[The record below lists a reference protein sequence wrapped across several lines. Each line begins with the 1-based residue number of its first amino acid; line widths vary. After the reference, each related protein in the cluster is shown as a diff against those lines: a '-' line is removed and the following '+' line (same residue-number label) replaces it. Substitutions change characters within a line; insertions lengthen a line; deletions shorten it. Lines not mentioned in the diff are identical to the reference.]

1 MEIVIALGLI
11 AICGAAIAGPKFNIA
26 APLLLVALGIGV
38 GFFPGVPPIH
48 IEPEL
53 ILEGLLPPLLYSAA
67 VSMPVMDFRR
77 EFGAIS
83 GLSML
88 LVVFATATVGVLL
101 WWLIPGLDLP
111 WAIALGAVLSPTDAV
126 ATTIVKAT
134 GVSPRIISILEGE
147 GLLNDASALVMLRTA
162 IAAAAVSV
170 SAWGIIGSLVWSVT
184 GAVVVG
190 FLVGKGNLLVRS
202 RISTT
207 VATTALS
214 FAVPFIAMAGAE
226 ALGASG
232 LVGAVVA
239 GLITGQGAA
248 KYLSPS
254 QRLSDSQNW
263 ETIEFILEGII
274 FLSMGLQFHTLIV
287 DLADDSLTVILHAV
301 GVALIALLASV
312 MIRALFV
319 MPLLAWLESR
329 ARRREAMRPRLEAIQ
344 TRLEGGDLNALPRSG
359 GPIEMRANDPNERIT
374 RRNDER
380 YERTIQRNRERM
392 ERRRRR
398 EMDRQA
404 AGRRP
409 SRRLDMDQLLS
420 RMRRAIADIDYF
432 LASPL
437 SWRDGAVVVWAGMRG
452 AITVAAAQ
460 TLPLE
465 TPQRSYLIL
474 IAFLVAGLSLLI
486 QGGTLKAFVA
496 LIKPTPAPSKE
507 AQDEE
512 RREILQL
519 MIDAKED
526 LLARGEA
533 SELDVI
539 EAQRTALLKARDER
553 LFDSAILAGALAVLD
568 ADHISVQ
575 MKGNAKGHAQE

>member
-170 SAWGIIGSLVWSVT
+170 SAWEIIGSLVWSVT

-287 DLADDSLTVILHAV
+287 DLADDSLTVILQAV

-359 GPIEMRANDPNERIT
+359 GPIEMRANDPNEGIT

-380 YERTIQRNRERM
+380 YKRTIQRNKERM

-409 SRRLDMDQLLS
+409 SRRMDMDQLLS

>member
-287 DLADDSLTVILHAV
+287 DLADDSLTVILQAV

-359 GPIEMRANDPNERIT
+359 GPIEMRANDPNEGIT

-380 YERTIQRNRERM
+380 YKRTIQRNKERM

>member
-170 SAWGIIGSLVWSVT
+170 SAWEIIGSLVWSVT

-287 DLADDSLTVILHAV
+287 DLADDSLTVILQAV

-359 GPIEMRANDPNERIT
+359 GPIEMRANDPNEGIT

-380 YERTIQRNRERM
+380 YKRTIQRNKERM

-409 SRRLDMDQLLS
+409 SRRMDMDQLLS

-575 MKGNAKGHAQE
+575 MKSNAKGHAQE

>member
-170 SAWGIIGSLVWSVT
+170 SAWEIIGSLVWSVT

-287 DLADDSLTVILHAV
+287 DLADDSLTVILQAV

-359 GPIEMRANDPNERIT
+359 GPIEMRANDPNEGIT

-380 YERTIQRNRERM
+380 YKRTIQRNKERM

-575 MKGNAKGHAQE
+575 MKSNAKGHAQE

>member
-170 SAWGIIGSLVWSVT
+170 SAWEIIGSLVWSVT

-287 DLADDSLTVILHAV
+287 DLADDSLTVILQAV

-359 GPIEMRANDPNERIT
+359 GPIEMRANDPNEGIT

-380 YERTIQRNRERM
+380 YKRTIQRNKERM

>member
-312 MIRALFV
+312 MIRAVFV
-319 MPLLAWLESR
+319 MPLLAWLESG

-359 GPIEMRANDPNERIT
+359 GPIEMRANDPNEGIT

-380 YERTIQRNRERM
+380 YKRTIQRNKERM

-409 SRRLDMDQLLS
+409 SRRMDMDQLLS

-575 MKGNAKGHAQE
+575 MKSNAKGHAQE

>member
-48 IEPEL
+48 IEPDL

-312 MIRALFV
+312 MIRAVFV
-319 MPLLAWLESR
+319 MPLLAWLESG

-359 GPIEMRANDPNERIT
+359 GPIEMRANDPTERIT

-380 YERTIQRNRERM
+380 YKRTIQRNKERM

-409 SRRLDMDQLLS
+409 SRRMDMDQLLS

>member
-312 MIRALFV
+312 MIRAVFV
-319 MPLLAWLESR
+319 MPLLAWLESG

-359 GPIEMRANDPNERIT
+359 GPIEMRANDPTERIT

-380 YERTIQRNRERM
+380 YKRTIQRNKERM

-409 SRRLDMDQLLS
+409 SRRMDMDQLLS